1 MVAGLGN
8 ATALTTNPHV
18 RQIDPWRDGR
28 AVANLLESAFRDE
41 IIDDTGQRLIN
52 ALRNYAMFDA
62 FAFGFGTGFV
72 WIEDGQVIGNASAQ
86 KNYTRRNTWV
96 IGNVATAPEHRN
108 RGIGRA
114 VVEACV
120 SYAMNR
126 GARYVALQADVTNA
140 PALHLYQKL
149 GFERDGEVSHYMRP
163 SVKTQPASHLDAV
176 NSIRKARWSDRQAV
190 WALAMRNMPDVL
202 TYAEPYDAGIYRL
215 GLRWSFMN
223 ALNGNP
229 EQWHVMESPQGHE
242 LIGAVRSRVNIEGS
256 NHYLELL
263 LGNDAGVSDGQVL
276 LRKALARFDEYTA
289 KPIYAAQSHPHE
301 AAHAALFAERFQ
313 FRRTLVHMRL
323 SL

>member
-120 SYAMNR
+120 SYAMAQNIGGS
-126 GARYVALQADVTNA
+126 GATVVTTI
-140 PALHLYQKL
+140 L
-149 GFERDGEVSHYMRP
+149 ER
-163 SVKTQPASHLDAV
+163 
-176 NSIRKARWSDRQAV
+176 I
-190 WALAMRNMPDVL
+190 
-202 TYAEPYDAGIYRL
+202 
-215 GLRWSFMN
+215 
-223 ALNGNP
+223 
-229 EQWHVMESPQGHE
+229 
-242 LIGAVRSRVNIEGS
+242 
-256 NHYLELL
+256 
-263 LGNDAGVSDGQVL
+263 
-276 LRKALARFDEYTA
+276 
-289 KPIYAAQSHPHE
+289 
-301 AAHAALFAERFQ
+301 
-313 FRRTLVHMRL
+313 
-323 SL
+323 